1 MWLIRASLG
10 NPYMVGALVF
20 IVIALGSVAIV
31 NIPIDILPAFKTP
44 AVQVLTFFRGMP
56 ASGVEKTITGRIE
69 RWVNQAPG
77 VASVDSKTVAGI
89 SIVKLFFRDDT
100 DPNAALTVTNSLA
113 LGTMAN
119 LPPNTLP
126 PVVLPFDPTGTLPLG
141 MLTVSN
147 PNLDE
152 AKVKDIARIDV
163 RNLLGAV
170 RGSVAPVVVGGKD
183 RTILIY
189 LDPKAL
195 EARRLSPVDVVK
207 ALENGNLMV
216 SPGAAYFGD
225 SLMLLDTNA
234 MVRTVEE
241 LNDLPIRLD
250 PDQNVVLRDV
260 GRAEDGASVQTSRVR
275 INGKPQVYVPIY
287 RQGGASS
294 LAVAEETKAQVKA
307 IEERLPEGTTLEFV
321 MDQTV
326 MVKQSIEALLHE
338 GALGIVLV
346 GGMIFLFLGSLR
358 MTFIAAASIPLSLM
372 GAVIGLYA
380 SGNTINAMTLSGLAL
395 AVGPLV
401 DNAIVALE
409 NAHRHAHALGKSRMQ
424 AAYDGTAEVFVPVLV
439 ATCTTSIVLAPLALM
454 PGMGGFLFKPLA
466 LAVGYA
472 MAASL
477 LLTWT
482 FVAMMCGV
490 FLKDEP
496 HLPADPEASRGL
508 LARIE
513 GALDTLTGWYG
524 AALVRALKLRWL
536 VLAGALGLFLAA
548 LTLLPHIG
556 QEFFPQVDSGQLTL
570 LVRAPSHL
578 RLDAAERRVAEL
590 EEFLTE
596 QIPGEE
602 RQMILS
608 ELGINADWSAAYTPN
623 SGQQDAAIRVQLTP
637 KRTLSAQEY
646 AVLLRHRLAAEPK
659 FADLDIAFD
668 TGGIVS
674 AALNF
679 GQAAPIDIRVE
690 GGKPEEGL
698 AAAREIQRAARRVR
712 GAADVRIQQ
721 RLDAPYLVIDVNRQ
735 LAAQVGLSARDVV
748 MQVVAAMN
756 SSVSISRNFWI
767 DQKSGNQYFVGVQ
780 YPDNPDMRL
789 DALENVFATGTN
801 QKQPVKLASLVK
813 LSNSSDAVEISHANL
828 YRTFDVLVST
838 ENRDIAG
845 VAGDIT
851 AALADLK
858 LPQGIRFSM
867 SGEYLRMQE
876 STLNLAQGLAMAA
889 VLVYLL
895 LVALFRSWVGPFII
909 MFTLPL
915 GLIGVLSIL
924 WLTDTT
930 LNIQSEMGVIFL
942 VGIAVNNGVLLVDF
956 ANRQR
961 RTATS
966 ARDAI
971 VLAASTRFKPI
982 LMTFLATF
990 LDLLPMAI
998 GGQGA
1003 EATMPLARAVV
1014 GGLLT
1019 STALTLFVVPC
1030 LYTLLMRGESK
1041 AAAAEGEAASE
1052 ASADAGPQSAAH

>member
-20 IVIALGSVAIV
+20 IVIALGTVALI

-56 ASGVEKTITGRIE
+56 ASGMEKTITGRIE

-77 VASVDSKTVAGI
+77 VSAVESKTVAGI
-89 SIVKLFFRDDT
+89 SVVKLFFRGDT

-113 LGTMAN
+113 LGTMRY

-141 MLTVSN
+141 LLTVSN
-147 PNLDE
+147 PSMDE
-152 AKVKDIARIDV
+152 AKVKDVARIDV

-183 RTILIY
+183 RTILVY

-195 EARRLSPVDVVK
+195 EARKLSPVDVVK
-207 ALENGNLMV
+207 ALEDGNLMV

-241 LNDLPIRLD
+241 LNDLPIRLT
-250 PDQNVVLRDV
+250 PGQNVSLSDI
-260 GRAEDGASVQTSRVR
+260 GRAEDAASVQTSRVR

-294 LAVAEETKAQVKA
+294 LAVAEETKSQIKA
-307 IEERLPEGTTLEFV
+307 IENRLPAGTSLEFV

-326 MVKQSIEALLHE
+326 TVKQSIEALLHE
-338 GALGIVLV
+338 GALGIILV
-346 GGMIFLFLGSLR
+346 GGMIFLFLGSVR

-424 AAYDGTAEVFVPVLV
+424 AALDGTSEVFVPVLV

-472 MAASL
+472 MLASL

-490 FLKDEP
+490 FLKEESHQTTDQ
-496 HLPADPEASRGL
+496 EASRGF

-513 GALDTLTGWYG
+513 MALDALTAGYRSLLLS
-524 AALVRALKLRWL
+524 ALRFRWL
-536 VLAGALGLFLAA
+536 VLVGVLALFLGT
-548 LTLLPHIG
+548 LTIVPHLG

-578 RLDAAERRVAEL
+578 RLDATERRVAEL
-590 EEFLTE
+590 EAFIAKH
-596 QIPGEE
+596 IPSNE

-637 KRTLSAQEY
+637 QRSRSAQQY
-646 AVLLRHRLAAEPK
+646 AVLLRHKIAMEPQ
-659 FADLDIAFD
+659 FADLDVAFD
-668 TGGIVS
+668 TGGMVS

-679 GQAAPIDIRVE
+679 GQSSPIDIRLE
-690 GGKPEEGL
+690 GGTPEEAL
-698 AAAREIQRAARRVR
+698 TAARKIQSAVRRIR

-721 RLDAPYLVIDVNRQ
+721 RLDAPYLVVDVDRQ
-735 LAAQVGLSARDVV
+735 LAAQAGLSARDVV
-748 MQVVAAMN
+748 LQVVAAMN

-780 YPDNPDMRL
+780 YPDNPDLRI
-789 DALENVFATGTN
+789 DALEHVFATGTN

-813 LSNSSDAVEISHANL
+813 LTNTSDAVEISHADL
-828 YRTFDVLVST
+828 YRTFNVLVNT

-845 VAGDIT
+845 VASEIEEV
-851 AALADLK
+851 LAGIE
-858 LPQGIRFSM
+858 LPKGIRYELF
-867 SGEYLRMQE
+867 GEYLRMQE
-876 STLNLAQGLAMAA
+876 STRNLVQGLAMAA
-889 VLVYLL
+889 ILVYLL

-915 GLIGVLSIL
+915 GLIGVILTL
-924 WLTDTT
+924 WLTNTT

-961 RTATS
+961 QQVSS
-966 ARDAI
+966 AHEAI

-998 GGQGA
+998 GGRGA

-1019 STALTLFVVPC
+1019 STVLTLFVVPC
-1030 LYTLLMRGESK
+1030 LYTLLMRAPP
-1041 AAAAEGEAASE
+1041 AATEEPHSSAEQSE
-1052 ASADAGPQSAAH
+1052 NPGYQGN